1 MINRINGISA
11 SLAGLSAYGAQLAN
25 IAHNVANVNSDG
37 YKKTV
42 ATVKEDDAGLPKVNL
57 TKSDSPGPIIQLD
70 GLPREMSNVNLAE
83 EIPQMILAQ
92 RAYEANIKAL
102 KAQDETLKS
111 TLDILV

>member
-1 MINRINGISA
+1 MIDRINGISA
-11 SLAGLSAYGAQLAN
+11 SLAGLSAYDAQLAN
-25 IAHNVANVNSDG
+25 TAHNVANANSDG

-42 ATVKEDDAGLPKVNL
+42 ATVSEDDAGLPKVNI
-57 TKSDSPGPIIQLD
+57 TKSDSPGPMIQVD
-70 GLPREMSNVNLAE
+70 GVLKETSNVDLAE

>member
-1 MINRINGISA
+1 MIDRINGISA
-11 SLAGLSAYGAQLAN
+11 SLAGLRAYGAQLAN
-25 IAHNVANVNSDG
+25 TAHNVANVNTDG

-42 ATVKEDDAGLPKVNL
+42 ATVKEDDAGLPTVNL
-57 TKSDSPGPIIQLD
+57 MKSNSPGPMIQVD
-70 GLPREMSNVNLAE
+70 GVTREMSNVNLAE

-102 KAQDETLKS
+102 KAQDETFKS

>member
-1 MINRINGISA
+1 MIDRINGISA

-25 IAHNVANVNSDG
+25 TAHNVANVNSDG
-37 YKKTV
+37 YKKTT
-42 ATVKEDDAGLPKVNL
+42 ATVKEDNAGLPTVNL
-57 TKSDSPGPIIQLD
+57 TKSNTPGPIIQVD
-70 GLPREMSNVNLAE
+70 GVTREMSNVDLAE